1 MGKHKKKNKEVI
13 PGVYVYIWDFKI
25 RPFAFGHA
33 SLKVINS
40 GSQQVYISWWP
51 MKDRYG
57 KKRSKNI
64 YFAYPERDQTHQDD
78 VYLEEH
84 QPDHTIFI
92 PGKKTGEQ
100 GLNIIDIIK
109 FWETLSL
116 KSNGVQKSGPLLP
129 WHTFKLNCSTVV
141 FEALKAGG
149 ALTYASESRWLSIP
163 WNPNS
168 VKEFALSVKHN
179 IEKARINDKQ
189 LAT

>member
-1 MGKHKKKNKEVI
+1 MRKHKKKNKEVI
-13 PGVYVYIWDFKI
+13 PGVYVYIWNFKI

-33 SLKVINS
+33 SLKIINS
-40 GSQQVYISWWP
+40 GSHQVYISWWP
-51 MKDRYG
+51 TADRYG
-57 KKRSKNI
+57 KKRSKYI
-64 YFAYPERDQTHQDD
+64 YSAYPERDQTHQND

-84 QPDHTIFI
+84 QPDLTIFI
-92 PGKKTGEQ
+92 PGQKTGKQ
-100 GLNIIDIIK
+100 GLNIINIIK

-129 WHTFKLNCSTVV
+129 WHTLKLNCSTVV

-149 ALTYASESRWLSIP
+149 ALDYARDPRWLSTP

-179 IEKARINDKQ
+179 IELGHI
-189 LAT
+189 